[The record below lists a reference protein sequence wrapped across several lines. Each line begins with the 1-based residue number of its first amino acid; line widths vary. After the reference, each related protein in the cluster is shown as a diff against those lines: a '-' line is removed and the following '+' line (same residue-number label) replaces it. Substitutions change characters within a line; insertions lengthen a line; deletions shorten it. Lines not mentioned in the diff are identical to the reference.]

1 MSEKARAVGV
11 SFPPALHARVVERAA
26 RSFGGNVSAYIQR
39 LTLADLD
46 NKLAALDHDPE
57 VIGNL
62 ARTYAGYFAP
72 NLSRILADQKIDQ
85 PALLHHL
92 LFELCE
98 LGASGYTLIKSK
110 LSPDPAE
117 YAAAKSLHFAAKD
130 PVPYTAQK
138 AAAVVHSAAT
148 AALTKAIAKKN
159 GKGPRP
165 PEPPTAPPPSPV
177 GPSTASRP

>member
-11 SFPPALHARVVERAA
+11 SFPPALHTRVVERAA
-26 RSFGGNVSAYIQR
+26 RSYGGNVSAYIQR

-72 NLSRILADQKIDQ
+72 NLSRILADQKPDQ

-117 YAAAKSLHFAAKD
+117 YAAHLPAKD
-130 PVPYTAQK
+130 PAPYTAQK
-138 AAAVVHSAAT
+138 AAAVVHAAGT

-159 GKGPRP
+159 GNGPRP
-165 PEPPTAPPPSPV
+165 PAPPTAPPPSPV
-177 GPSTASRP
+177 GSSTASRP